1 MRTAVK
7 NNRWH
12 IIVFLLFVGS
22 AMLRAILGDFPKALR
37 IYPDELRYVSIARS
51 LFQGQGL
58 QIHHLNTDFQK
69 ILYSICIMPTFL
81 AKTSAA
87 QIRLVGYINSVIIS
101 SSIFPAYALCRKMRL
116 NQKETYVI
124 LTFWTILP
132 TLLDSIYF
140 MSEVVYLPL
149 SLWLIYCVWCTWH
162 SESLKEQIR
171 WNLLSGL
178 LCYLAYLCKEI
189 ALYFVLAYFLTTV
202 VRLLVQRSSWKR
214 ELIGAVVFGV
224 VFVVSFLT
232 MKRMLFYGMHN
243 SYSSFNLAGIR
254 GLALL
259 QHPEKIGYLLYAFL
273 YDTLY
278 AVIALGV
285 FPVLI
290 PIACFDK
297 NKKES
302 WFDLFVLTA
311 FLVGCAVI
319 AYTITLPE
327 EFGKRSPRQHLRYL
341 EPFVIPLYIR
351 MLCHL
356 RQPVSHSAN
365 NSEYSACCTGKA
377 EQNNIMPHVR
387 LWKRMIYWFSA
398 VFILVGAGGGSC
410 LVDNTMLMYYEFF
423 VRFVGKADWMAFAV
437 RTLMSAVLIFG
448 IHLLLKDRQRFIRL
462 FAVLFLGINF
472 INSTAGY
479 AASIYRYAITKEQR
493 AQASQADQYLQN
505 IEGTILLVS
514 DGGWE
519 SEDSRLFDTY
529 INRDFYVTEL
539 ELIQDDVIDLSTD
552 KIPCSFPCE
561 SYQELTRVDYL
572 IVKDDYGIAFEE
584 GTVEELADF
593 PMSGYRLYR
602 NRDAERIGFEILGV
616 PKSLR

>member
-1 MRTAVK
+1 MKSAAK
-7 NNRWH
+7 NNKLN
-12 IIVFLLFVGS
+12 IIVILLFAGS
-22 AMLRAILGDFPKALR
+22 VLLRSVIGDFPKALR

-58 QIHHLNTDFQK
+58 QIHHLDTDFQK
-69 ILYSICIMPTFL
+69 ILYSICIMPAFL
-81 AKTSAA
+81 AKTSAL
-87 QIRLVGYINSVIIS
+87 QIRLIGYINSVIIS
-101 SSIFPAYALCRKMRL
+101 SSVFPVYALCRKMLLDRR
-116 NQKETYVI
+116 ETYII

-149 SLWLIYCVWCTWH
+149 ALWLIYCVWCTWH
-162 SESLKEQIR
+162 SESLKERIC
-171 WNLLSGL
+171 WNLLLGL

-189 ALYFVLAYFLTTV
+189 ALYFVLAYFVTTA

-214 ELIGAVVFGV
+214 EWIGAAVFGV
-224 VFVVSFLT
+224 VFLISFLI
-232 MKRMLFYGMHN
+232 MKRTLFYGMQN
-243 SYSSFNLAGIR
+243 SYSSFNLTGVR

-311 FLVGCAVI
+311 FLIGCATI

-341 EPFVIPLYIR
+341 EPFVFPLYIR

-356 RQPVSHSAN
+356 RQPVSDGAN
-365 NSEYSACCTGKA
+365 NSEYRVCCTDKA
-377 EQNNIMPHVR
+377 AQNNIMPRVR
-387 LWKRMIYWFSA
+387 LWKTMIYWFSA
-398 VFILVGAGGGSC
+398 AFILVGAGGGSC
-410 LVDNTMLMYYEFF
+410 LVDNTMLVYYEFF
-423 VRFVGKADWMAFAV
+423 VRFIGKADWMAFAV
-437 RTLMSAVLIFG
+437 RTLMAAALFFG
-448 IHLLLKDRQRFIRL
+448 TQLLLKDRQRFIRL
-462 FAVLFLGINF
+462 FAALFLSINL

-505 IEGTILLVS
+505 IEGTILLIS
-514 DGGWE
+514 DSGWE

-539 ELIQDDVIDLSTD
+539 NLLQDTVIDLSTD
-552 KIPCSFPCE
+552 KIPCYFPYE
-561 SYQELTRVDYL
+561 SYQELTKVDYL
-572 IVKDDYGIAFEE
+572 IVKEDYGIAFEE
-584 GTVEELADF
+584 GTVEELTGF
-593 PMSGYRLYR
+593 PMRGYRLYR
-602 NRDAERIGFEILGV
+602 NQDGGRIRLERV
-616 PKSLR
+616 